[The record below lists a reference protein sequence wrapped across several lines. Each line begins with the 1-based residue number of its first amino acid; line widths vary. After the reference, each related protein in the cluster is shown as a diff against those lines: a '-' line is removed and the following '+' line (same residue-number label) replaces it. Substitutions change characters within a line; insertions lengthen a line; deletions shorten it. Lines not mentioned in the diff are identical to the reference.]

1 MENAAMQA
9 DLRTGSL
16 CGSKR
21 GLDCLPLSL
30 CEPSSKKASTS
41 HGSASS
47 SKSAAG
53 SVAADGATCA
63 EVALTSL
70 AFSKAFL
77 ARLTS
82 ASAVE
87 RQSAISQI
95 SFLHG
100 IDSQDEVL
108 FPARVRVCA
117 HTL

>member
-30 CEPSSKKASTS
+30 CEPSSKKAS
-41 HGSASS
+41 S

-63 EVALTSL
+63 EVALTCL

-100 IDSQDEVL
+100 IDSQDEVP

>member
-1 MENAAMQA
+1 MQA

-30 CEPSSKKASTS
+30 CEPSSKKAS
-41 HGSASS
+41 S

-63 EVALTSL
+63 EVALTCL

-100 IDSQDEVL
+100 IDSQDEVRCR
-108 FPARVRVCA
+108 FQRVRVCA

>member
-1 MENAAMQA
+1 MQA

-30 CEPSSKKASTS
+30 CEPSSKK
-41 HGSASS
+41 ASS

-100 IDSQDEVL
+100 IDSQDEVK

>member
-1 MENAAMQA
+1 MQA

-30 CEPSSKKASTS
+30 CEPSSKKAS
-41 HGSASS
+41 S

-63 EVALTSL
+63 EVALTCL

-100 IDSQDEVL
+100 IDSQDEVP
-108 FPARVRVCA
+108 FPARVRTHSLKLLARC
-117 HTL
+117 

>member
-1 MENAAMQA
+1 MQA

-41 HGSASS
+41 S

-63 EVALTSL
+63 EVALTCL

-82 ASAVE
+82 TSAVE